1 MLNIFAGGH
10 VTGKPNS
17 LQEAEH
23 YCATG
28 DGTYIPHITYHQ
40 LYLIWYDPQ
49 NISSFINHERRSSR
63 SASKII
69 LIKRLLKTSYY

>member
-28 DGTYIPHITYHQ
+28 DGTYTTYYIPSTVFDLIRSTKHQ
-40 LYLIWYDPQ
+40 FIHQ
-49 NISSFINHERRSSR
+49 SRAAIESFSFKDYFDKEIAED
-63 SASKII
+63 I
-69 LIKRLLKTSYY
+69 LL